1 MNLSNI
7 VSSGDSPILT
17 LKPSCPLFMMGY
29 QTAELLSVT
38 EGRCAVMIR
47 RHLRAGDKVH
57 HFGHKGLVHVI
68 DDEDIIQEALPNGVD
83 VLVPVAG
90 IVGRHQRVPLWFA
103 RAIHHRLRRHL
114 ARVQRHCYIQPRLVR
129 E

>member
-1 MNLSNI
+1 
-7 VSSGDSPILT
+7 
-17 LKPSCPLFMMGY
+17 
-29 QTAELLSVT
+29 
-38 EGRCAVMIR
+38 MIR

-90 IVGRHQRVPLWFA
+90 HSWQTSA
-103 RAIHHRLRRHL
+103 RSAVVRAWLYITGS
-114 ARVQRHCYIQPRLVR
+114 AGTWPEVQRHCYIRPRLVR